1 MKENTD
7 FKMYFKTEI
16 LFFSICHAVE
26 WNFGAGF
33 VSDTRNANTIC
44 WILLLHAFVMYIIHF
59 GTLCVPLRCHRRA
72 QSGATAGAQSE
83 VSAWCPA
90 GTWCPCGPR
99 SEGGSR
105 APGGSHTARPPPA
118 SAFLVRPIQL
128 RPRPNKEGSGGASA
142 LLAGKWKEKE
152 GAFSA
157 SQWIRWWMEPSQHGH
172 ENLPRR
178 FFEEAGFCGSHI

>member
-33 VSDTRNANTIC
+33 VSDTRNANTMC
-44 WILLLHAFVMYIIHF
+44 WILLLHAFIMYIVHF
-59 GTLCVPLRCHRRA
+59 GTLCVPLRCHRRGSVRC
-72 QSGATAGAQSE
+72 QRRGSI
-83 VSAWCPA
+83 VSQCLV
-90 GTWCPCGPR
+90 PCGAR
-99 SEGGSR
+99 SESGPR

-128 RPRPNKEGSGGASA
+128 RLRRNKEGSGGASA
-142 LLAGKWKEKE
+142 LLAGKWKQKE

-178 FFEEAGFCGSHI
+178 FFEKAGFCGSHI